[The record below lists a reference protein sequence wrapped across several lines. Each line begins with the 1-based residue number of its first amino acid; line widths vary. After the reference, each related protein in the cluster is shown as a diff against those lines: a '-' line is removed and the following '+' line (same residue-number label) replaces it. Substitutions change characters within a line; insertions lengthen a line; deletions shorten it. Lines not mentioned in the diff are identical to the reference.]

1 VIGYDTRF
9 LGKEFAHC
17 AAEIFGSQNI
27 KVFLTN
33 SFVTTPAISLLSR
46 DKNLAFGVIIT
57 ASHNPYKYNGYKL
70 KDEFGGSMSPVEI
83 EKLEAK
89 LPGIKKV
96 EDYRPLQELLESGI
110 VEMIDGREYY
120 INNLI
125 KKIDL
130 EKIKRAK
137 LFVLYDAMFGAGQN
151 TISTLLKVEE
161 LHGVVNPYFEGGA
174 PEPVFKII
182 VFSNDSPPAISSK
195 LNWLNHILHLNILLL
210 YSRSAISCFCFY

>member
-1 VIGYDTRF
+1 
-9 LGKEFAHC
+9 
-17 AAEIFGSQNI
+17 
-27 KVFLTN
+27 
-33 SFVTTPAISLLSR
+33 
-46 DKNLAFGVIIT
+46 
-57 ASHNPYKYNGYKL
+57 
-70 KDEFGGSMSPVEI
+70 MSPIEI
-83 EKLEAK
+83 EKLEVK
-89 LPGIKKV
+89 LLGIKKV

-130 EKIKRAK
+130 DKIKRAK

-174 PEPVFKII
+174 PEPVFKNIKGTCDVIRNGKYDIGIVTDGDADRIAII
-182 VFSNDSPPAISSK
+182 DEKGDFLDAQK
-195 LNWLNHILHLNILLL
+195 TFALLL
-210 YSRSAISCFCFY
+210 KYLHQYKKFTGKVVRGYSSSDLIKKYCDKYNLALDTVRIGFKRRCNDWCRGKWRYRNKRSSA